1 MAEKYIKASECEKYF
16 YEHLDDVYIVG
27 AMNAIDEMP
36 KADVI
41 SVKHGRWINENF
53 YTRCSVCNNM
63 ATYDRYGQEVESDYC
78 PHCGARMHENEVE

>member
-16 YEHLDDVYIVG
+16 YEHLDDIHIAG

-41 SVKHGRWINENF
+41 PVKHGRWINENF
-53 YTRCSVCNNM
+53 YTRCSACGNM
-63 ATYDRYGQEVESDYC
+63 ATYDRYGQEVESGYC
-78 PHCGARMHENEVE
+78 PHCGARMYENEVE